1 MAERRYSLVFYAA
14 LVVAVGATY
23 GVYKLLERSKA
34 SARIATVPVVVALSD
49 LPEGATIDRSLVTA
63 NQWPVPTIPAGAFSS
78 PDSVVGRVTRVAVF
92 KGEPIVP
99 GRLAPIG
106 TGPGL
111 EVKIT
116 PGKRAMALR
125 INDVAG
131 ISGFI
136 QPNSR
141 VDVMVTLANQAQGQ
155 KQQVA
160 KLFMENMRVLSVGHE
175 VQRDAQGK
183 PINAATITLEV
194 MPEEAERL
202 AVATSQGSIQLVL
215 RGYGDPDSID
225 TKGATSRDVLSQLR
239 VVQPEPTRVAT
250 RPAPRQRRAPDP
262 APAPAPPPVVV
273 EVPPKRPD
281 SLVVRIYRG
290 AEVTQR
296 KFDRGDST
304 SPPPKDSAS
313 RPRKVA
319 TP

>member
-14 LVVAVGATY
+14 LVVAAGATY
-23 GVYKLLERSKA
+23 GVYKLLQHNRE
-34 SARIATVPVVVALSD
+34 SARIATVPVVVALAD
-49 LPEGATIDRSLVTA
+49 MPEGSTIDRTLVTA
-63 NQWPVPTIPAGAFSS
+63 NPWPVPTIPAGAFSS

-99 GRLAPIG
+99 GRLAPVG

-141 VDVMVTLANQAQGQ
+141 VDVMVTLANQAEGQ

-183 PINAATITLEV
+183 PMNATTATLEV
-194 MPEEAERL
+194 TPQEAERL

-225 TKGATSRDVLSQLR
+225 TKGATSHDVLSQMR
-239 VVQPEPTRVAT
+239 VNQPTPVRTVSRPASRPRRPEPEPTPV
-250 RPAPRQRRAPDP
+250 
-262 APAPAPPPVVV
+262 PPPIVV

-281 SLVVRIYRG
+281 SLVVKIYRG

-296 KFDRGDST
+296 KFDRNDST
-304 SPPPKDSAS
+304 PPSQKAV
-313 RPRKVA
+313 RP
-319 TP
+319 

>member
-1 MAERRYSLVFYAA
+1 MAERRYSVVFYAA
-14 LVVAVGATY
+14 LVVAAGATY
-23 GVYKLLERSKA
+23 GVYKLLQHNRE
-34 SARIATVPVVVALSD
+34 SARIATVPVVVSLVD
-49 LPEGATIDRSLVTA
+49 LPEGSTIERNMVTA
-63 NQWPVPTIPAGAFSS
+63 NPWPVPTIPAGAFSS
-78 PDSVVGRVTRVAVF
+78 ADSVVGRVTRVAVF

-99 GRLAPIG
+99 GRLAPVG

-141 VDVMVTLANQAQGQ
+141 VDVMVTLASQGGEQ

-183 PINAATITLEV
+183 PINAATATLEV
-194 MPEEAERL
+194 TPEEAERL
-202 AVATSQGSIQLVL
+202 AVAASQGSIQLVL

-239 VVQPEPTRVAT
+239 IEQPTPVRTVSRQVP
-250 RPAPRQRRAPDP
+250 RPRPKTPE
-262 APAPAPPPVVV
+262 PAPPPQPIIV

-290 AEVTQR
+290 TEVTQR
-296 KFDRGDST
+296 KFDRSDST
-304 SPPPKDSAS
+304 SPPNKTSV
-313 RPRKVA
+313 PR
-319 TP
+319 